1 MPMLFDRRESTDI
14 PAVSSRVETVRLL
27 DCHEDLQAAV
37 ERARDFERKGVAV
50 YERRVGNYERFL
62 NNV

>member
-1 MPMLFDRRESTDI
+1 MVFHHRKSTDL

-27 DCHEDLQAAV
+27 ECREDLQAAV
-37 ERARDFERKGVAV
+37 EKVRDFERKGVAV
-50 YERRVGNYERFL
+50 YARRVGNYERSL